1 MIESPSIFLAF
12 GLGVLSFL
20 SPCVLPLVPSFL
32 GYISGV
38 KLEQK
43 DKNRLKIFYH
53 TLLFTL
59 GFSIILVLL
68 GASASKLGA
77 LTLLNRPA
85 LEKIAGILIIIIG
98 LNIMGIFSFV
108 APSTS
113 NKIIAI
119 LDKLKFGRSFFT
131 GIFFAFGWF
140 PCISLVLASILAL
153 ASIETTLLQG
163 VILLSFFAAGLSLSF
178 IIAAL
183 LFDRLVNFSK
193 YSQKISIITKYLSGV
208 ILIVLGILLVSSK
221 FSLVVSGLYNIFSK
235 IGINW

>member
-1 MIESPSIFLAF
+1 MIETPSIFLAF

-59 GFSIILVLL
+59 GFSIVLVIL
-68 GASASKLGA
+68 GASASKLGT
-77 LTLLNRPA
+77 LTLLNRPV
-85 LEKIAGILIIIIG
+85 LEKIAGILIIVIG
-98 LNIMGIFSFV
+98 LNIMGIFSFTH
-108 APSTS
+108 PSTS
-113 NKIIAI
+113 NKITAI
-119 LDKLKFGRSFFT
+119 LNKLKFGRSFFT

-140 PCISLVLASILAL
+140 PCVSLILASIMAL
-153 ASIETTLLQG
+153 ASIETTLIKG
-163 VILLSFFAAGLSLSF
+163 ITLLSFFAAGLSSSF

-183 LFDRLVNFSK
+183 LFDKFVDFSK
-193 YSQKISIITKYLSGV
+193 YSQKISLITKYLSGV
-208 ILIVLGILLVSSK
+208 ILIVLGLFLVFSK
-221 FSLVVSGLYNIFSK
+221 FSLVVSSLYNIFSK

>member
-20 SPCVLPLVPSFL
+20 SPCVLPIVPSFL

-43 DKNRLKIFYH
+43 DDNRLKIFYH

-59 GFSIILVLL
+59 GFSIILVIL
-68 GASASKLGA
+68 GASASKLGT
-77 LTLLNRPA
+77 LTLLNRPV

-98 LNIMGIFSFV
+98 LNIMGIFSFTL
-108 APSTS
+108 PSTS
-113 NKIIAI
+113 NKITTI

-140 PCISLVLASILAL
+140 PCISLILASIMAL
-153 ASIETTLLQG
+153 ASIETTLVRG
-163 VILLSFFAAGLSLSF
+163 MTLLSFFAAGLSLSF

-183 LFDRLVNFSK
+183 LFDRFVDFSK
-193 YSQKISIITKYLSGV
+193 YSQKIGLIIKYLSGV
-208 ILIVLGILLVSSK
+208 ILIALGIFLVFSK
-221 FSLVVSGLYNIFSK
+221 FSLAVSSLYNIFSK